1 MSNSDSESL
10 EFESADEGQ
19 EDVDVDID
27 LSDLDDDD
35 DDVNLKIKS
44 NDNKIESNEAKD
56 QDLTVVSEANSTI
69 LNDGCELNTKITEES
84 KVEETPTDKIIES
97 EKEESIKEEAKNEV
111 NQTQEII
118 SNKVEGDD
126 EIESMLSEMGLTDSN
141 SQSDALP
148 EQVVSITQDLNK
160 KAEAEALK
168 LVELEEKA
176 TDKKLKEEIQV
187 AKPKESGWDEDELEL
202 DDELIDNAADNL
214 AQESTKPSIKSHS
227 IESELFK
234 KQETVVQKQELKPQ
248 QQDPQKQGG
257 WSWSKIGSNFI
268 SSAVTLTSTL
278 GGGLNTVLET
288 VEATIG
294 APDPAELAA
303 KVAKAEKTSETTQ
316 NEAEKLKEKNDWD
329 NDADG
334 QEWFSLPPFNKLATT
349 SLEVLETVGKKTI
362 EVINDNDPNFK
373 NTRSFLSKV
382 PSTIVP
388 IQQKPS
394 LSQVCYIFKIK
405 FKILSF
411 IL

>member
-35 DDVNLKIKS
+35 DDINLKNKS
-44 NDNKIESNEAKD
+44 NDKKIESNEAKD

-69 LNDGCELNTKITEES
+69 LNDECELNTKTIEES
-84 KVEETPTDKIIES
+84 RVEEFPTDKIIES
-97 EKEESIKEEAKNEV
+97 EKEEAKNEV
-111 NQTQEII
+111 NPSQEII
-118 SNKVEGDD
+118 SNRVEGDD

-141 SQSDALP
+141 NQSDALP

-160 KAEAEALK
+160 KAETEALK
-168 LVELEEKA
+168 LAEFEEKA
-176 TDKKLKEEIQV
+176 TDKKIIEEIQV
-187 AKPKESGWDEDELEL
+187 TKPKESGWDEDELEL
-202 DDELIDNAADNL
+202 DDELIGNAADNL

-227 IESELFK
+227 IESELLFK
-234 KQETVVQKQELKPQ
+234 KQETVVQRQELKPQ
-248 QQDPQKQGG
+248 QQEPQKQGG

-316 NEAEKLKEKNDWD
+316 NEAEKPKEKNDFSDWD

-394 LSQVCYIFKIK
+394 LSQVCYF
-405 FKILSF
+405 
-411 IL
+411 